1 MFALGYPMSDI
12 LGEEIKVTD
21 GIISSKTGYQGD
33 VVTYQIS
40 VPIHL
45 AIVAAHCLIKNGNLV
60 GITNAGVPDA
70 QNVGYAIKVSYLKNL
85 LDSAPTPIILPSVNK
100 INIS

>member
-1 MFALGYPMSDI
+1 MSDI

-40 VPIHL
+40 VPIQPGNSGGPL
-45 AIVAAHCLIKNGNLV
+45 FDKNGNLV
-60 GITNAGVPDA
+60 GITNEGVPDA

>member
-40 VPIHL
+40 VPIQPGNSGGPL
-45 AIVAAHCLIKNGNLV
+45 FDKTAI
-60 GITNAGVPDA
+60 
-70 QNVGYAIKVSYLKNL
+70 
-85 LDSAPTPIILPSVNK
+85 
-100 INIS
+100 

>member
-1 MFALGYPMSDI
+1 MFD
-12 LGEEIKVTD
+12 
-21 GIISSKTGYQGD
+21 
-33 VVTYQIS
+33 
-40 VPIHL
+40 
-45 AIVAAHCLIKNGNLV
+45 KNGNLV

>member
-1 MFALGYPMSDI
+1 MEISD
-12 LGEEIKVTD
+12 D
-21 GIISSKTGYQGD
+21 N
-33 VVTYQIS
+33 
-40 VPIHL
+40 
-45 AIVAAHCLIKNGNLV
+45 AIC

-100 INIS
+100 ISTLSFTEKIKQLTPLVVLIKIY